1 MKCLTSETKK
11 CIYTTI
17 SAKILIVSEVIKR
30 KYQFHIWNQI
40 SCFYFEWCVPLW
52 WYLKQKQAIFYT
64 AIAHFYFVFSC
75 WQSDTFWYCVHCCRP
90 TAKLPM
96 NMLGKSVQ
104 ESSQNQPSVGSH
116 SSRALLYAGTSSESV
131 AASSSLD
138 LDFLVGKAMK
148 T

>member
-1 MKCLTSETKK
+1 
-11 CIYTTI
+11 
-17 SAKILIVSEVIKR
+17 
-30 KYQFHIWNQI
+30 
-40 SCFYFEWCVPLW
+40 
-52 WYLKQKQAIFYT
+52 
-64 AIAHFYFVFSC
+64 
-75 WQSDTFWYCVHCCRP
+75 
-90 TAKLPM
+90 M

-148 T
+148 TQSSEKIGGPGIGEGGGGCGGGGGGGGGGGSGSSQGSITALSDILNGMLINLPRFYSLTSA